1 MYVHIFLHILYVHTY
16 SIYSVYTIYFI
27 YNIYQST
34 SYKNIHHLFSEGIS
48 NTVFLSLRNAV
59 PALHGERE
67 EHWSLS
73 VCHQYILWSAKRYE
87 PWSWEISFIPACAP
101 WPSSTAH
108 KQHSLTCSAGILN
121 FWKFRISTFSFWFFS
136 NTPIIFCC
144 KSNNGNNDLT
154 CFYFYCK

>member
-59 PALHGERE
+59 PVLHGERE
-67 EHWSLS
+67 EH
-73 VCHQYILWSAKRYE
+73 
-87 PWSWEISFIPACAP
+87 
-101 WPSSTAH
+101 
-108 KQHSLTCSAGILN
+108 
-121 FWKFRISTFSFWFFS
+121 
-136 NTPIIFCC
+136 
-144 KSNNGNNDLT
+144 
-154 CFYFYCK
+154 